1 MYSRIKSLFDSD
13 GEESL
18 TDSDHDEDDG
28 EDEVKFTFAY
38 EAIKEL
44 DDEGDSREKDL
55 ITVLFGSS
63 CDPTVRGRD
72 GGGAL

>member
-1 MYSRIKSLFDSD
+1 M
-13 GEESL
+13 
-18 TDSDHDEDDG
+18 
-28 EDEVKFTFAY
+28 KFTFAY